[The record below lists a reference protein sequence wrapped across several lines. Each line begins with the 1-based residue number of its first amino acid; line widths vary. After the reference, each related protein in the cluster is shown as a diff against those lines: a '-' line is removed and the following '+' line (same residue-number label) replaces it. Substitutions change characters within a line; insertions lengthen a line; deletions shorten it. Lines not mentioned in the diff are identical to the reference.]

1 MTCTI
6 KFNEEG
12 NIKTVLTPKGVESR
26 LFKQIARLPHVS
38 SLEEALE
45 VFKNV
50 YSQGMQKKEIS
61 QPELEEPTLT
71 FKSDTGSVFQTYKEA
86 LTNSTG
92 GLIEIGIETGKGFQ
106 NFMSVSSNTNESTFN
121 GFINSFIKDGILS
134 DEKIIEDGKTFHK
147 AEGNDPA
154 LQMVNERLIKES
166 AVTNL
171 NSKNITL
178 HTDGRIELR
187 DAVNSIEVNGEIV
200 SISEIR
206 NSTLEELTK
215 RFGKDVALQ
224 MTINNA
230 VKEALPGGTKV
241 EPLTVSEK
249 DLSLKLLDLLNGM
262 GVKVMSIQNYIE
274 AYKIRN
280 GVEPSAGALADIA
293 NQVVAFKDGI
303 LAPELL
309 TEETCHF
316 IVEAWDNV
324 EIENLLRNINKTE
337 AYQEH
342 SEHYREI
349 YTRENPSMSEEE
361 VENLV
366 RREVLGKELAKS
378 LKTRFSTEGKTEM
391 QTNILRRI
399 YDMFVKFFNGLNISD
414 DYKRDL
420 ENLTLKVEDLLLS
433 QDINKYLNLEQ
444 TKSKKFRMY
453 QSGQS
458 SGNAMLDSKAT
469 VAKLLVQV
477 LLDQEKTLIRAG
489 VGSTAEVQRLNDA
502 LDKAL
507 TKSSGL
513 ELIKLAKR
521 YAVYLS
527 GAIRDAQKR
536 GETLSNEE
544 GIVLYNLKENIAP
557 VLERLKVL
565 VREDPELSSLEE
577 DIKNVLDEISNVKGE
592 VANTEN
598 NILNRIVDRLMVRH
612 NIDDKYRDDL
622 IKGIENAT
630 KDTQLLY
637 SWFGQIT
644 HAHDP
649 LLNILGS
656 VISDMNLDAEHKYM
670 SRVKKWQQKIR
681 ELGFLEKDL
690 AKFSEGN
697 GYVVSLYDWEK
708 FEKEVLKTRATLYK
722 QYSGSQESIEQ
733 ISKKL
738 EDGTIAPITD
748 KDAEFE
754 YKNAVTKEI
763 NTFIERSF
771 TDEYYEGREKEYD
784 DLGISKNTRTF
795 LKLLSTDLGQLMARV
810 KTEKGLPRYKYQDQ
824 HNLDG
829 INLRRRTA
837 KSLHDELGGL
847 KKGIIEVSMP
857 EDGVTIESSGKFY
870 KLDTRL
876 SPDAREEATLAFEI
890 NKIDKTFID
899 KKNAEAALSGGDK
912 IDVEKLAPKFL
923 EELDRI
929 EKEEGREAAVEFFL
943 LNTSLGFSSE
953 FWNGFDTSETMMTYI
968 DSYAQGANAEQTWI
982 DEIEKYKSQLEERKA
997 ILKRYQ
1003 DSKNYT
1009 NTLASEIPT
1018 EVKEHILRLS
1028 EDIDRSYNLLYTL
1041 FKDVAQVGEEKEA
1054 TTESTPNQAYYEA
1067 LQDNRRN
1074 TTEEKLDFNYKNMTP
1089 ENRKKVR
1096 NFSDILD
1103 DFASGRHV
1111 SDKQKELIKKISG
1124 INELSQILPSDI
1136 DGLKLKY
1143 SESKLAPYY
1152 RAFSPIGVS
1161 DFYKNLKSGTQSVTD
1176 LVTTL
1181 NERADV
1187 KISNN
1192 FSYYE
1197 MGEIK
1202 FKNEN
1207 YKSDFEGGSRQPK
1220 LSKFLNPKFVEMF
1233 APKLDSNNNPILK
1246 DGKIQPTRNQKMFD
1260 LYTEYMEFQKESLRS
1275 YGELGLQNLYLAPQI
1290 SKTRLQ
1296 KIQGLLQGKKGV
1308 LKDMWLDATR
1318 FRVDE
1323 QAFGAEFQGESLIK
1337 KANIRIIPKYFLK
1350 KLEAS
1355 TDVSEDLFNTSAL
1368 FAQQAELYRAKKE
1381 RFSEFAVL
1389 NDKVMNRVY
1398 PDGKA
1403 AEATNTYKMFKSY
1416 MDYNLFGV
1424 KELKQWRVNLPFL
1437 GQVDL
1442 TKIVNWLHNWV
1453 KNNSL
1458 ALNVVVPLTSWIT
1471 AETTLFLEKLI
1482 GQYVDKGSMA
1492 MANREFLKISTP
1504 AINEGLDINSKAK
1517 LSVMGEYYGAFDLNA
1532 RFENSMYNKGIR
1544 TLSKSMYILHTAAN
1558 FVPLSKAMLSQL
1570 YGHRVF
1576 GDKLV
1581 DFKKFEEL
1589 QKLSDP
1595 NITMDSIKSNWEKLK
1610 DKTLYSYVDIKDNS
1624 VTYNY
1629 DKLAQDMGKTNGEE
1643 FQKEFRNMELGVV
1656 SKVKKL
1662 IERIDGQ
1669 IKNEE
1674 RTQLQRHVLGGF
1686 TMTHKAWLSIGTSNR
1701 FKRKHLNMQTG
1712 QFEEGSYLSVM
1723 KTFTNTIN
1731 KGVASKSFMGAMTE
1745 LKNMYK
1751 NADETERE
1759 NIRRVLIE
1767 SSFMTALFLLTLS
1780 ISGWADDDD
1789 DSMLAQATAYMFERT
1804 ANETSSSQFG
1814 ILGEFYSSS
1823 KEPIVGLSKIE
1834 NLASVKNLFDTSLV
1848 DRGRYAGLTNQETY
1862 LVKNLVGAKSFFDL
1876 YSAKNLKSQRD
1887 AYNHFNNSESFVPI
1901 AMFINKESLEEYDK
1915 ESNNEE

>member
-1 MTCTI
+1 MSCTI

-12 NIKTVLTPKGVESR
+12 KIKTVLTPEGVESR
-26 LFKQIARLPHVS
+26 LFKQIARLPHIA

-45 VFKNV
+45 IFKNI
-50 YSQGMQKKEIS
+50 YAGDFQG
-61 QPELEEPTLT
+61 EEPALG
-71 FKSDTGSVFQTYKEA
+71 FKSDRGNTLKSYKEA
-86 LTNSTG
+86 LADSTG
-92 GLIEIGIETGKGFQ
+92 GLIEIGVDTGKGFKT
-106 NFMSVSSNTNESTFN
+106 FVSVSSNTNESEFN

-134 DEKIIEDGKTFHK
+134 DEKIIEDGQSYHK

-178 HTDGRIELR
+178 HSDGRIELR
-187 DAVNSIEVNGEIV
+187 DAVNSIEVNGEVV
-200 SISEIR
+200 SIADIR
-206 NSTLEELTK
+206 SSTLSDLTK
-215 RFGKDVALQ
+215 RFGADTALQ

-230 VKEALPGGTKV
+230 VKEALPGGTNTDRST
-241 EPLTVSEK
+241 LTEK

-280 GVEPSAGALADIA
+280 GVEPSAEALVDIA

-303 LAPELL
+303 ISPELL

-316 IVEAWDNV
+316 IVEAWDNA

-349 YTRENPSMSEEE
+349 YTRENPNMSAEEI
-361 VENLV
+361 ENLV

-378 LKTRFSTEGKTEM
+378 LKNRFSTEGKTEM
-391 QTNILRRI
+391 QTNILKRI
-399 YDMFVKFFNGLNISD
+399 YDMFVKFFSNLSISD
-414 DYKRDL
+414 DFKKDL
-420 ENLTLKVEDLLLS
+420 ENLTIKVEDLILN

-453 QSGQS
+453 QTGQA
-458 SGNAMLDSKAT
+458 SGNPMLDSKAT

-477 LLDQEKTLIRAG
+477 LLDQEKSLIRAG

-521 YAVYLS
+521 YATYLS
-527 GAIRDAQKR
+527 GAIRDAQRR

-598 NILNRIVDRLMVRH
+598 NILSRVVDRLMVRH
-612 NIDDKYRDDL
+612 SIDDKYRDDL

-656 VISDMNLDAEHKYM
+656 VISDMNLDAEHSYLA
-670 SRVKKWQQKIR
+670 RVKSWQKKIR

-690 AKFSEGN
+690 VKFSEGN
-697 GYVVSLYDWEK
+697 GYVVSMYDFDK
-708 FEKEVLKTRATLYK
+708 FEKDVLKTRATLYK
-722 QYSGSQESIEQ
+722 QYSGSQESIEA
-733 ISKKL
+733 ISKRL

-763 NTFIERSF
+763 NTYIERSF
-771 TDEYYEGREKEYD
+771 TDEYYENREQKYN

-795 LKLLSTDLGQLMARV
+795 LKLLATDLGQLMARV

-837 KSLHDELGGL
+837 KSLHDELGNL
-847 KKGIIEVSMP
+847 KKGIIEADLP
-857 EDGVTIESSGKFY
+857 EDGVTIEYSGKFY

-876 SPDAREEATLAFEI
+876 SPEAREEATLAFEI
-890 NKIDKTFID
+890 NKIDKSFID
-899 KKNAEAALSGGDK
+899 EKNAEAALSGGDK

-923 EELDRI
+923 EELERI
-929 EKEEGREAAVEFFL
+929 EQEEGREAAAEFFL
-943 LNTSLGFSSE
+943 LNTSVGFSSE

-1018 EVKEHILRLS
+1018 EVKEHILKLS

-1041 FKDVAQVGEEKEA
+1041 FKDAANLSEEEREI
-1054 TTESTPNQAYYEA
+1054 TTESTPNEAYYQA

-1074 TTEEKLDFNYKNMTP
+1074 TTEEKLDFASKNMTP
-1089 ENRKKVR
+1089 ESRKKVR
-1096 NFSDILD
+1096 NFCDILD
-1103 DFASGRHV
+1103 DFIAGRYT
-1111 SDKQKELIKKISG
+1111 SDKQKEIIKRVSG
-1124 INELSQILPSDI
+1124 ITDLTQIVPSDI
-1136 DGLKLKY
+1136 DSIKLKY
-1143 SESKLAPYY
+1143 AESKLAPYY
-1152 RAFSPIGVS
+1152 RAFSPVGLS
-1161 DFYKNLKSGTQSVTD
+1161 DFYRNIKSGTQSVTD
-1176 LVTTL
+1176 LVTTI
-1181 NERADV
+1181 NERSDIKV
-1187 KISNN
+1187 SNN

-1207 YKSDFEGGSRQPK
+1207 YKVDFEGGSRQPK
-1220 LSKFLNPKFVEMF
+1220 LSKYLNQKFVDMF

-1246 DGKIQPTRNQKMFD
+1246 DGKVQATKNQKLFE
-1260 LYTEYMEFQKESLRS
+1260 LYTEFMEFQKESLRS

-1290 SKTRLQ
+1290 SKTKFQ
-1296 KIQGLLQGKKGV
+1296 KIQGLIQGKKGA

-1323 QAFGAEFQGESLIK
+1323 QAFGAEFQGESLVK

-1355 TDVSEDLFNTSAL
+1355 TDVSDDLFNTSAL
-1368 FAQQAELYRAKKE
+1368 LAQQAELYRAKKN

-1403 AEATNTYKMFKSY
+1403 AESTNTYKMFKSY
-1416 MDYNLFGV
+1416 LDYNLFGV
-1424 KELKQWRVNLPFL
+1424 KELKQWRVDLPFL

-1442 TKIVNWLHNWV
+1442 TKIVNVLHNWV
-1453 KNNSL
+1453 KNLSL

-1471 AETTLFLEKLI
+1471 AETTLFVEKLI
-1482 GQYVDKGSMA
+1482 GQYVDKGSMSL
-1492 MANREFLKISTP
+1492 ANREFLKLSTD
-1504 AINEGLDINSKAK
+1504 AMSEGLNINSKAK
-1517 LSVMGEYYGAFDLNA
+1517 LSVMGEYYGAFDLNN
-1532 RFENSMYNKGIR
+1532 RFENSMYNKGVR

-1558 FVPLSKAMLSQL
+1558 FVPLSKVMLSQL

-1595 NITMDSIKSNWEKLK
+1595 NITMDSIKGNWEKLK
-1610 DKTLYSYVDIKDNS
+1610 DKTLYSYIDIRDNS
-1624 VTYNY
+1624 ITYNY
-1629 DKLAQDMGKTNGEE
+1629 DKLAQDMGKTPGEE

-1662 IERIDGQ
+1662 IERVDGQ

-1674 RTQLQRHVLGGF
+1674 RTQLQRHVIGGF
-1686 TMTHKAWLSIGTSNR
+1686 TMTHKSWLSIGASNR
-1701 FKRKHLNMQTG
+1701 FKRRHLNMQTG

-1723 KTFTNTIN
+1723 RSFTNTIN
-1731 KGVASKSFMGAMTE
+1731 KGMTQKGFMGAVTE
-1745 LKNMYK
+1745 LKNIYK
-1751 NADETERE
+1751 NADETEKE
-1759 NIRRVLIE
+1759 NIRRVLIDT
-1767 SSFMTALFLLTLS
+1767 SFMTALFLLTLA

-1789 DSMLAQATAYMFERT
+1789 DNMAAQFTAYMFERT
-1804 ANETSSSQFG
+1804 ANEMSSSQFG
-1814 ILGEFYSSS
+1814 ILGEFYASS

-1834 NLASVKNLFDTSLV
+1834 NLVKVQNLWDTSVV
-1848 DRGRYAGLTNQETY
+1848 DRGRYAGLTNQEAY

-1915 ESNNEE
+1915 EYNNEE